1 MKQYHYCMKIK
12 HIDASIEVNKELLLS
27 MQKKILPY
35 DKPFD
40 VSEGN
45 WWIAYQDGIPIGFA
59 GLVPSARWADT
70 GYLCRAG
77 VICSAR
83 GRGVQKRLIRVRQT
97 FAKKIGWEYLITS
110 TYDNPPSSNSLISC
124 GFKLYEPLHPWGA
137 KGTLYFR
144 KKL

>member
-1 MKQYHYCMKIK
+1 MKIK
-12 HIDASIEVNKELLLS
+12 HIDTAVDSNRELLLS
-27 MQKKILPY
+27 MQKEILPY
-35 DKPFD
+35 DKPHD
-40 VSEGN
+40 VTEGD
-45 WWIAYQDGIPIGFA
+45 WWIAYQDGNPIGFA
-59 GLVPSARWADT
+59 GIVPSARWSGT

-77 VICSAR
+77 VYSNYR

-110 TYDNPPSSNSLISC
+110 TYENPASSNSLISC

-137 KGTLYFR
+137 KGTLYWR